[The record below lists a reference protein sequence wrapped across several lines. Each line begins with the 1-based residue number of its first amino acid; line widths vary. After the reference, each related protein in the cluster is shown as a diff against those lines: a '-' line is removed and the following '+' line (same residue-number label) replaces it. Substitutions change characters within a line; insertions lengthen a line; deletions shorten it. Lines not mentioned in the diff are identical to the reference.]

1 MATTHVYVG
10 AARTS
15 GSLGGIFR
23 RAAGN
28 GHWEQLTKGLPE
40 AVNVQ
45 DITVHPTNPDIVYLG
60 GNRGLYRSTDR
71 GERWERLGFSDER
84 AEVWSVLVHP
94 SHPRTLYAG
103 TSPVGVYRSDDDGQT
118 WRKLPGATAP
128 DRIKMSFACRVMRLA
143 VDRRG
148 PTRCMRRSKSAA

>member
-40 AVNVQ
+40 AINVQ
-45 DITVHPTNPDIVYLG
+45 AVTVHPTNPDVVHLG
-60 GNRGLYRSTDR
+60 GNHGLFPSTARGQ
-71 GERWERLGFSDER
+71 RWER
-84 AEVWSVLVHP
+84 
-94 SHPRTLYAG
+94 PRRPAG
-103 TSPVGVYRSDDDGQT
+103 R
-118 WRKLPGATAP
+118 GAVV
-128 DRIKMSFACRVMRLA
+128 RGRLA
-143 VDRRG
+143 PASPRNL
-148 PTRCMRRSKSAA
+148 

>member
-40 AVNVQ
+40 AMNVQ
-45 DITVHPTNPDIVYLG
+45 AITVHPTNSDIVYLG
-60 GNRGLYRSTDR
+60 GNRVLYRSTDR
-71 GERWERLGFSDER
+71 VERWERLGLAYQQ
-84 AEVWSVLVHP
+84 AEVWAVLVYLANP
-94 SHPRTLYAG
+94 PTIQAG
-103 TSPVGVYRSDDDGQT
+103 
-118 WRKLPGATAP
+118 
-128 DRIKMSFACRVMRLA
+128 
-143 VDRRG
+143 
-148 PTRCMRRSKSAA
+148 

>member
-45 DITVHPTNPDIVYLG
+45 AITVHPTNPDVVYLG

-84 AEVWSVLVHP
+84 AGGWSGLGHTSQPRHP
-94 SHPRTLYAG
+94 HAG
-103 TSPVGVYRSDDDGQT
+103 PSP
-118 WRKLPGATAP
+118 
-128 DRIKMSFACRVMRLA
+128 
-143 VDRRG
+143 
-148 PTRCMRRSKSAA
+148 